1 MKSWLK
7 ILMIPACLI
16 ILTGS
21 LGLINGDH
29 DLRTNEILDKLNIFR
44 TKYRQQKIHL
54 HTDKDIYQAGETVW
68 LKAYLVEASS
78 MLPDS
83 VGKEIY
89 VDLIDFNNQHV
100 RSIILRNKNGFSHG
114 DLLLSDTLM
123 QGNYQLRSY
132 TNWMRNFESDFFYN
146 KTIVVKNP
154 NYENVVTR
162 NRLKEIKKYNRK
174 YNHSEST
181 RTVQFFPEGGNLV
194 AGFQCKVAFKAENNL
209 GQSVNIQG
217 VLFDDKSN
225 QITTFES
232 VHEGMGVFAFTPGH
246 DRKYTAKIKYSDG
259 ENAKFALPKVMA
271 QGIVMSVDPFAGED
285 VKLTIRSNRPP
296 SEDVTFKEIIVVAQ
310 SRGVVHFVSKEVL
323 NDAPVVLS
331 IPKKSLP
338 GGIVQ
343 ITLFDG
349 RNEPQCERLVF
360 VDPVKELDA
369 CRISLTEHSKGD
381 SIFYQ
386 VQLTKPNGMPV
397 VGNLSLAVSESL
409 GDSEN
414 SGNIFTDL
422 LFTSDLKGHIDNPSY
437 YFNKAEPDAKNH
449 LDLVMLVNG
458 WRRFVW
464 KEILAD
470 RFPKIRYSPAEGIS
484 VDGKI
489 TRDHFGIPIFNS
501 KVKLT
506 IMNSYNDQFETYTNK
521 KGQFSFPNLDYE
533 DSIDV
538 KIEAFKPLGGKG
550 VQIVLTDTAVPE
562 ISTKTFAAVQN
573 EEFDKAKLKANNR
586 RENLR
591 LKGLYKKPEAS
602 NDIPKIHET
611 PRDVINVGPDASEY
625 SNILQYMTGKVAGV
639 QITGNRVIIRGM
651 STLYG
656 STDPLYLMDG
666 VPIDAGS
673 VSAINPSDIATIEV
687 LKGPDASIY
696 GVQGSNGVIGF
707 YSRRGTFMKRGV
719 IEFGMLGY
727 YKAREFYVPAYNSWN
742 YKPTSYNI
750 PRTLYW
756 KPYIVTDSTGTATFK
771 FKNRLNITKSRTTI
785 EGITLTGD
793 LIHYKK

>member
-1 MKSWLK
+1 M
-7 ILMIPACLI
+7 
-16 ILTGS
+16 
-21 LGLINGDH
+21 
-29 DLRTNEILDKLNIFR
+29 
-44 TKYRQQKIHL
+44 
-54 HTDKDIYQAGETVW
+54 
-68 LKAYLVEASS
+68 
-78 MLPDS
+78 
-83 VGKEIY
+83 
-89 VDLIDFNNQHV
+89 
-100 RSIILRNKNGFSHG
+100 
-114 DLLLSDTLM
+114 
-123 QGNYQLRSY
+123 
-132 TNWMRNFESDFFYN
+132 
-146 KTIVVKNP
+146 
-154 NYENVVTR
+154 
-162 NRLKEIKKYNRK
+162 
-174 YNHSEST
+174 
-181 RTVQFFPEGGNLV
+181 
-194 AGFQCKVAFKAENNL
+194 
-209 GQSVNIQG
+209 
-217 VLFDDKSN
+217 
-225 QITTFES
+225 
-232 VHEGMGVFAFTPGH
+232 
-246 DRKYTAKIKYSDG
+246 
-259 ENAKFALPKVMA
+259 
-271 QGIVMSVDPFAGED
+271 
-285 VKLTIRSNRPP
+285 
-296 SEDVTFKEIIVVAQ
+296 
-310 SRGVVHFVSKEVL
+310 
-323 NDAPVVLS
+323 
-331 IPKKSLP
+331 
-338 GGIVQ
+338 
-343 ITLFDG
+343 
-349 RNEPQCERLVF
+349 
-360 VDPVKELDA
+360 
-369 CRISLTEHSKGD
+369 
-381 SIFYQ
+381 
-386 VQLTKPNGMPV
+386 
-397 VGNLSLAVSESL
+397 GNLSLAVSESL

-414 SGNIFTDL
+414 SGNIITNL
-422 LFTSDLKGHIDNPSY
+422 LFTSDLKGRVDNPSY

-464 KEILAD
+464 KEILANH
-470 RFPKIRYSPAEGIS
+470 FPEILYSPSEGIS

-501 KVKLT
+501 KVRLT
-506 IMNSYNDQFETYTNK
+506 VMNSYNDQFETYTNK

-591 LKGLYKKPEAS
+591 IKGLYKEKPEAS

-651 STLYG
+651 GTLYG

-673 VSAINPSDIATIEV
+673 VSAINPSDIATIDV

-696 GVQGSNGVIGF
+696 GVQGSNGVIAF

-756 KPYIVTDSTGTATFK
+756 KSSIVTDSTGTATIK
-771 FKNRLNITKSRTTI
+771 FRNQLNITKYSTTI
-785 EGITLTGD
+785 EGLTLTGD